1 MEYDMVIYE
10 SEDAR
15 NRDPSDT
22 RRFDASCESLKAAGI
37 VVGRVMCTSPTDLP
51 EGEASDIVAEQGM
64 GALPLAMYQGV
75 SISIGEYPSDQDLA
89 DFLDAPDGTLSVNKQ
104 GPPAMGNDIMPAC
117 ACGNRTR

>member
-15 NRDPSDT
+15 NGDPSDT

-64 GALPLAMYQGV
+64 GALPLAMY
-75 SISIGEYPSDQDLA
+75 
-89 DFLDAPDGTLSVNKQ
+89 
-104 GPPAMGNDIMPAC
+104 
-117 ACGNRTR
+117 